1 MPVRAGDSARIRRH
15 VIPYGFKV
23 DPWTITNP
31 VVAIDGAIAAPFA
44 ARALVAW
51 TVRGRIGRGNVSPR
65 RQRSDYPVPN
75 DFWLEYAR
83 LLIVVAGAL
92 PVAWLGSALL
102 SGLPTETWPA
112 LFVISGGGSL
122 AWAWRR
128 IRSDDRLTGTLLAQR
143 LSDQVDGQS

>member
-1 MPVRAGDSARIRRH
+1 M
-15 VIPYGFKV
+15 

-51 TVRGRIGRGNVSPR
+51 MVRGRIGRGNVTPR

-92 PVAWLGSALL
+92 PIAWLGSAML
-102 SGLPTETWPA
+102 SGLPTQTWPA
-112 LFVISGGGSL
+112 LFVISGGVSVT
-122 AWAWRR
+122 WAWRR
-128 IRSDDRLTGTLLAQR
+128 IRSDDRLTVTLLAQR
-143 LSDQVDGQS
+143 LSARVDQRS

>member
-1 MPVRAGDSARIRRH
+1 M
-15 VIPYGFKV
+15 

-51 TVRGRIGRGNVSPR
+51 MVRGRIGRGNVTPR
-65 RQRSDYPVPN
+65 RQRSDYPIPN

-92 PVAWLGSALL
+92 PIAWLGSAML
-102 SGLPTETWPA
+102 SGLPTQTWPA
-112 LFVISGGGSL
+112 LFVISGGVSVT
-122 AWAWRR
+122 WAWRR
-128 IRSDDRLTGTLLAQR
+128 IRSDDRLTVTLLAQR
-143 LSDQVDGQS
+143 LSARVDQRS